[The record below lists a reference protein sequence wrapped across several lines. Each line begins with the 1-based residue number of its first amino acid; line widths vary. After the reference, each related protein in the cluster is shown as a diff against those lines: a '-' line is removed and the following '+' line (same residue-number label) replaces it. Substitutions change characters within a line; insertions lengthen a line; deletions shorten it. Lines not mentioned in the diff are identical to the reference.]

1 MAGRPELAVVVIGL
15 QAPAELV
22 LAIRSV
28 LEQANPVETLPLGR
42 EHFPAHADHGG
53 FWMADV
59 SANVPR

>member
-28 LEQANPVETLPLGR
+28 LDQTLPLGR
-42 EHFPAHADHGG
+42 EHFPVHADHGG
-53 FWMADV
+53 LWMADV